1 VAAQLNA
8 VKSKLAQAGIHLHR
22 HQRTY
27 DILTWPHATKGFFKL
42 KKKILSILA
51 DLGFADP

>member
-1 VAAQLNA
+1 MAAPLNA
-8 VKSKLAQAGIHLHR
+8 VKSKLAQAGIHLHQ
-22 HQRTY
+22 HQRNY
-27 DILTWPHATKGFFKL
+27 DILTWPLTTKGFFKL